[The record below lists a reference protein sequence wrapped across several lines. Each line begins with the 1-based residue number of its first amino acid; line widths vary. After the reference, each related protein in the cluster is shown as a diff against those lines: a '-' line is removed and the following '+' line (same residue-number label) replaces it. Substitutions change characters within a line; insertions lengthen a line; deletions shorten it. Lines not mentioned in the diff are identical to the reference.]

1 MYKNKIKITGG
12 ILKGSYIEILDK
24 KSQVKPTKSYIREVI
39 FNTVLSVKNFH
50 CLDLFSGSGI
60 LSAEAISRGADEIT
74 LIEKDKNNCKTIK
87 KEFSRLKIE
96 KYNLI
101 QTDALEFLNKDC
113 QIRYDLIFLD
123 PPYGTDILNKSLTLL
138 ETKGYLKNSS
148 YLFFEQHKKEQ
159 KKRESSFMDTDWII
173 LKDLSIG
180 EVSYTIAKKRI

>member
-1 MYKNKIKITGG
+1 M
-12 ILKGSYIEILDK
+12 
-24 KSQVKPTKSYIREVI
+24 
-39 FNTVLSVKNFH
+39 
-50 CLDLFSGSGI
+50 
-60 LSAEAISRGADEIT
+60 
-74 LIEKDKNNCKTIK
+74 
-87 KEFSRLKIE
+87 
-96 KYNLI
+96 
-101 QTDALEFLNKDC
+101 EFLNKDC

-148 YLFFEQHKKEQ
+148 YLFFEQHKKKQ